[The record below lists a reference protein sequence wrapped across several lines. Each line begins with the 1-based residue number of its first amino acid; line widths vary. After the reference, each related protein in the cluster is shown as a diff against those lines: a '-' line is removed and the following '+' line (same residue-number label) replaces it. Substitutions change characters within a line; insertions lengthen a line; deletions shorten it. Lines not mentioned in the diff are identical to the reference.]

1 MNDLMFNGMFIVITP
16 GSQKQNRTHR
26 KKRINKKW
34 AKRYGFTYYD
44 MIDYGKTMIFGGK
57 VYMSQRTYD
66 SMYTCLQKEGMVR

>member
-1 MNDLMFNGMFIVITP
+1 MYEKIFGGVPIVIMP
-16 GSQKQNRTHR
+16 GSKIQNRKHR

-44 MIDYGKTMIFGGK
+44 MIDYGNTMIFGGK